1 MTRVGWAQDIS
12 TQPVAAIDLLI
23 ILLRISLF
31 TFLFLSRL
39 LEHGS
44 MLFRACAKKEAG
56 RLGLR
61 SEKWLQVPRT

>member
-12 TQPVAAIDLLI
+12 TLPVAAIDLLI

-31 TFLFLSRL
+31 TFLSRL